1 MILLIDNLPIDGT
14 IPIDVF
20 CNHVTSRH
28 HDSPL
33 HVHTHHIE
41 LFLLIS
47 GNASF
52 YTEKQAFKI
61 PPKSLI
67 IIPDG
72 IWHCAVTHDDSPY
85 ERAYVNID
93 LDLIEILSTEKTNL
107 YKCFE
112 AARNQEVSTMI
123 LDEQQCAS
131 FTTMCEN
138 LSSIIEQN
146 EYASDIYER
155 IILARML
162 LLANEVTPVQEHREN
177 NIPKLLEE
185 LTRFISENIDQKLS
199 LSIFSQQFFLNPNY
213 IDQYFK
219 KYMHVSIHTYVIE
232 KRIELAKQLLR
243 EGASVTDTCERCGF
257 GNYSNF
263 IRTFGQRV
271 GMSPGKY
278 KKLHHHEVSAVRK

>member
-1 MILLIDNLPIDGT
+1 MIDLIDNLAIDGT
-14 IPIDVF
+14 IPIDIF
-20 CNHVTSRH
+20 CNHVTSQH

-47 GNASF
+47 GNISF
-52 YTEKQAFKI
+52 YTEKQAFRV

-67 IIPDG
+67 IIPNG
-72 IWHCAVTHDDSPY
+72 IWHCAVTQDTTPY

-93 LDLIEILSTEKTNL
+93 LSLIDILSTKDTDL

-112 AARNQEVSTMI
+112 NAQPQEVSTMK
-123 LDEQQCAS
+123 LDEQQCAT
-131 FTTMCEN
+131 FITLCDN
-138 LSSIIEQN
+138 LSSIIDHH
-146 EYASDIYER
+146 EYASDVYSR
-155 IILARML
+155 IILSKML
-162 LLANEVTPVQEHREN
+162 LLANEVVPVHEHREN

-185 LTRFISENIDQKLS
+185 LTRFISEHLDQKLS
-199 LSIFSQQFFLNPNY
+199 LSALGQKFFLNPNY

-219 KYMHVSIHTYVIE
+219 RHMHVSIHTYVIE

-243 EGASVTDTCERCGF
+243 EGASVTDTCARCGF

-263 IRTFGQRV
+263 IRTFGNHV
-271 GMSPGKY
+271 GQSPGKY
-278 KKLHHHEVSAVRK
+278 KSTHHKILKAK